1 MGQVVAKM
9 ITILSFMVGTSK
21 NKNLHYRVKEAFAIM
36 SAQVTYDTDHIT
48 LLCDSTMASAPNF
61 CFLCILL

>member
-21 NKNLHYRVKEAFAIM
+21 NKNLHHRVKEAFAIM

-48 LLCDSTMASAPNF
+48 LLCD
-61 CFLCILL
+61 